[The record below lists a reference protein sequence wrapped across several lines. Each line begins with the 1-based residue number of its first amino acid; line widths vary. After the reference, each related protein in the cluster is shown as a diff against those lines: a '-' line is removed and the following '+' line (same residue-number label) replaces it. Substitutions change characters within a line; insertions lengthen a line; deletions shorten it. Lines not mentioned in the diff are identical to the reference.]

1 MRAKYIVRLD
11 DACPQMNHE
20 NWHRMEELLDKYQ
33 VKPLVGVIPDNH
45 DPEFTWPEDERFWE
59 RARSWQDKGWTIA
72 QHGCRHLYLPEAK
85 RRYFQKSH
93 SLHTEWAG
101 VDGEVQKQMMR
112 EGYNLLREN
121 GLSPTGFFAPAHTFD
136 GNTVTACKRIPE
148 LKFISDGYGLMP
160 YRKAGMTFLPSICDG
175 PFLMKVPGIFTF
187 VAHPSVMSV
196 ESFARW
202 EKFLQQAHNDV
213 ISIPKAMK
221 KIKKQ
226 QGLLGHSLEYGIYA
240 ARGMRNWL
248 KKIDLM

>member
-1 MRAKYIVRLD
+1 MKAKYIVRLD

-59 RARSWQDKGWTIA
+59 RARNWQDKGWTIA

-101 VDGEVQKQMMR
+101 VDSEVQKEMMR
-112 EGYNLLREN
+112 EGYNLLRAH
-121 GLSPTGFFAPAHTFD
+121 GLFPTGFFAPAHTFD
-136 GNTVTACKRIPE
+136 ANTVIACEMIPE

-175 PFLMKVPGIFTF
+175 PFLMKVSGIFTF
-187 VAHPSVMSV
+187 VVHPSVMTTCA
-196 ESFARW
+196 FMRW
-202 EKFLQQAHNDV
+202 DKFLKQAADDV
-213 ISIPKAMK
+213 ITVSAAMEK
-221 KIKKQ
+221 EKGC
-226 QGLLGHSLEYGIYA
+226 QGLIGNCLEYAIYVLRGI
-240 ARGMRNWL
+240 RKWQ
-248 KKIDLM
+248 KE

>member
-1 MRAKYIVRLD
+1 MKAKYIVRLD

-59 RARSWQDKGWTIA
+59 RARNWQDKGWTIA

-101 VDGEVQKQMMR
+101 VDSEVQKEMMR
-112 EGYNLLREN
+112 EGYNLLRAH
-121 GLSPTGFFAPAHTFD
+121 GLFPTGFFAPAHTFD
-136 GNTVTACKRIPE
+136 ANTVIACEMIPE

-160 YRKAGMTFLPSICDG
+160 YRRAGMTFLPSICDG
-175 PFLMKVPGIFTF
+175 PFLMKVSGIFTF
-187 VAHPSVMSV
+187 VAHPSVMTTCA
-196 ESFARW
+196 FMRW
-202 EKFLQQAHNDV
+202 DKFLKQAAADV
-213 ISIPKAMK
+213 ITVSAAMEK
-221 KIKKQ
+221 EKGC
-226 QGLLGHSLEYGIYA
+226 QGLIGNCLEYAIYVLRGI
-240 ARGMRNWL
+240 RKWQ
-248 KKIDLM
+248 KE

>member
-1 MRAKYIVRLD
+1 MKAKYIVRLD

-59 RARSWQDKGWTIA
+59 RARNWQDKGWTIA

-101 VDGEVQKQMMR
+101 VDSEVQKEMMR
-112 EGYNLLREN
+112 EGYNLLRAH
-121 GLSPTGFFAPAHTFD
+121 GLFPTGFFAPAHTFD
-136 GNTVTACKRIPE
+136 TNTVIACEMIPE

-175 PFLMKVPGIFTF
+175 PFLMKVSGIFTF
-187 VAHPSVMSV
+187 VAHPSVMTTCA
-196 ESFARW
+196 FMRW
-202 EKFLQQAHNDV
+202 DKFLKQAADDV
-213 ISIPKAMK
+213 ITVSAAMEK
-221 KIKKQ
+221 EKGC
-226 QGLLGHSLEYGIYA
+226 QGLIGNCLEYAIYVLRGI
-240 ARGMRNWL
+240 RKWQ
-248 KKIDLM
+248 KE

>member
-1 MRAKYIVRLD
+1 MKAEYIVRLD

-59 RARSWQDKGWTIA
+59 RARNWQDKGWTIA

-101 VDGEVQKQMMR
+101 VDSEVQKEMMR
-112 EGYNLLREN
+112 KGYNLLRAH
-121 GLSPTGFFAPAHTFD
+121 GLFPTGFFAPAHTFD
-136 GNTVTACKRIPE
+136 ANTVIACEMIPE

-175 PFLMKVPGIFTF
+175 PFLMKVSGIFTF
-187 VAHPSVMSV
+187 VAHPSVMTTCA
-196 ESFARW
+196 FMRW
-202 EKFLQQAHNDV
+202 DKFLKQAADDV
-213 ISIPKAMK
+213 ITVSAAMEK
-221 KIKKQ
+221 EKGC
-226 QGLLGHSLEYGIYA
+226 QGLIGNCLEYAIYVLRGI
-240 ARGMRNWL
+240 RKWQ
-248 KKIDLM
+248 KE

>member
-1 MRAKYIVRLD
+1 MKAKYIVRLD

-20 NWHRMEELLDKYQ
+20 NWHCMEELLDKYQ

-59 RARSWQDKGWTIA
+59 RARNWQDKGWTIA

-101 VDGEVQKQMMR
+101 VDSEVQKEMMR
-112 EGYNLLREN
+112 EGYNLLRAH
-121 GLSPTGFFAPAHTFD
+121 GLFPTGFFAPAHTFD
-136 GNTVTACKRIPE
+136 ANTVAACKLIPE

-175 PFLMKVPGIFTF
+175 PFLMKVSGIFTF
-187 VAHPSVMSV
+187 VAHPSVMTTCA
-196 ESFARW
+196 FMRW
-202 EKFLQQAHNDV
+202 DKFLKQAADDV
-213 ISIPKAMK
+213 ITVSAAMEK
-221 KIKKQ
+221 EKGC
-226 QGLLGHSLEYGIYA
+226 QGLIGNCLEYAIYVLRGI
-240 ARGMRNWL
+240 RKWQ
-248 KKIDLM
+248 KE

>member
-1 MRAKYIVRLD
+1 MRLD

-59 RARSWQDKGWTIA
+59 RARNWQDKGWTIA

-101 VDGEVQKQMMR
+101 VDSEVQKEMMR
-112 EGYNLLREN
+112 KGYNLLRAH
-121 GLSPTGFFAPAHTFD
+121 GLFPTGFFAPAHTFD
-136 GNTVTACKRIPE
+136 ANTVIACEMIPE

-175 PFLMKVPGIFTF
+175 PFLMKVSGIFTF
-187 VAHPSVMSV
+187 VAHPSVMTTCA
-196 ESFARW
+196 FMRW
-202 EKFLQQAHNDV
+202 DKFLKQAADDV
-213 ISIPKAMK
+213 ITVSAAMEK
-221 KIKKQ
+221 EKGC
-226 QGLLGHSLEYGIYA
+226 QGLIGNCLEYAIYVLRGI
-240 ARGMRNWL
+240 RKWQ
-248 KKIDLM
+248 KE